1 MNENDKSYKST
12 TKLSQLSLSDKTAEK
27 EKSFSSQ
34 FSPSCDTRDT
44 HIQNVKV
51 TIIIVPAHRKREKR
65 TLMEF
70 PKAYLF
76 PSRRVGKI
84 SPNHVDE
91 QLQSHSGLSHD
102 VCDAAACV
110 TNEMS
115 KKSLLS
121 QSQLVYYVLVRFPK
135 AFIITSNALIIL
147 IFSENFNNSR
157 DFPVMNFS
165 YAEGCPQAGKT
176 SK

>member
-65 TLMEF
+65 IMEF

-91 QLQSHSGLSHD
+91 QLQTHSGLSHD

-110 TNEMS
+110 ANEMS
-115 KKSLLS
+115 KKKFAEPKPACLLCS
-121 QSQLVYYVLVRFPK
+121 RSFSKSFYYN
-135 AFIITSNALIIL
+135 IQCSH
-147 IFSENFNNSR
+147 NFN
-157 DFPVMNFS
+157 FL
-165 YAEGCPQAGKT
+165 GKF
-176 SK
+176 